1 MIAHIA
7 GVPVEETLLP
17 LMSGM
22 GPAVMLVGA
31 WVMAYLRRR
40 SGSDGGDQHCGIGHR
55 EGAAESVD
63 GPADLG
69 EQVLA

>member
-22 GPAVMLVGA
+22 GPGLLLAGA
-31 WVMAYLRRR
+31 WVAARVRRPGRSQDEGNQHPGSSPVRRVLRRK
-40 SGSDGGDQHCGIGHR
+40 SF
-55 EGAAESVD
+55 
-63 GPADLG
+63 
-69 EQVLA
+69 